1 MSNTMS
7 ASLAAAGWTNVNDVR
22 KKVGKS
28 NDFVGFGSRLQDW
41 RYFRQTSQQSW
52 ICKKLNLEAVLAS
65 SPKVQVELSEDV
77 VAGAPKVCGAPV
89 VSDPK
94 VGADVIAML
103 KLGLAGLV
111 VLPNDGEALEQMD
124 IYVPV
129 AFFLSSI

>member
-1 MSNTMS
+1 M
-7 ASLAAAGWTNVNDVR
+7 
-22 KKVGKS
+22 
-28 NDFVGFGSRLQDW
+28 
-41 RYFRQTSQQSW
+41 
-52 ICKKLNLEAVLAS
+52 EAVLAS

-111 VLPNDGEALEQMD
+111 VLPNAGEALEQMD